1 MTVMDN
7 RYESPAIDMIAVQI
21 EGLLAASM
29 VNEKLE
35 WESDGFVM

>member
-7 RYESPAIDMIAVQI
+7 RYESPAIDIIAVWT
-21 EGLLAASM
+21 EGLLASS
-29 VNEKLE
+29 VENEKVE